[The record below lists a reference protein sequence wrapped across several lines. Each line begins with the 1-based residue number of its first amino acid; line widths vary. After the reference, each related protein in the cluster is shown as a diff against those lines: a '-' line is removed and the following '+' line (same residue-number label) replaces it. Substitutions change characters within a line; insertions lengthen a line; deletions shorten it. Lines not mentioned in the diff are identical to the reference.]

1 MAKRKREIK
10 KMSKKSKMLYQSSV
24 KTEKVYKNL
33 VFDKAKQSSCER
45 DDQAKTSVM
54 LVESSRTN
62 ADNKDA
68 QQRHIHEESTE
79 SHEALDCVFK
89 NLIIQSEIMTQRLEH
104 DAEKI
109 TKTIYCQNKLYI
121 QNRKRLQLK

>member
-10 KMSKKSKMLYQSSV
+10 KLLKKTKMLYQSSV
-24 KTEKVYKNL
+24 KSEKIYNNL
-33 VFDKAKQSSCER
+33 VFDKAKQSSYVNNSSTKFA
-45 DDQAKTSVM
+45 DMLMDQA
-54 LVESSRTN
+54 RTHT
-62 ADNKDA
+62 DIKDA
-68 QQRHIHEESTE
+68 KKRLIHEESKE
-79 SHEALDCVFK
+79 PHDQLDCIFK
-89 NLIIQSEIMTQRLEH
+89 NLITQSEIMAQRLEH